1 MKWLGACVFL
11 ALVIVV
17 VLGTPRQARSEVLR
31 ISQID
36 NSMLLV
42 NQSVRLFISVTDDEG
57 DPVLG
62 LGKQNFRVFESS
74 TDDSSAQLPE
84 KEREIRSF
92 LHGVNINRGTNFLFV
107 LDNSGSMYWDGTGR
121 IKDSEDES
129 VWRIT
134 HAKRA
139 IASLLKEIKNPL
151 DRIGIV
157 SFNVKIGQNVIPTS
171 GKVDTERAL
180 SLIKRPAE
188 EEAYTELY
196 ETLYRSIDDFRTQ
209 RGRKVIIL
217 LSDGVDFPLE
227 DNPAFPM
234 RHGID
239 GAIEY
244 AQKEGISVFTIGLS
258 SRADRSSLTRIAV
271 QTGGAFF
278 SVYEPERLSSL
289 YSLIRNQVLNEY
301 LVSYLATMDPATKKQ
316 VRVEYTG
323 GGKESEAARF
333 YFSGTIFGF
342 PWERLH
348 YVYFLF
354 LPGAFVLLLVLY
366 LIRFENRDETA
377 SLAVLSASGKRKG
390 RQTLMLGKTRRA
402 VTIGTGAT
410 ADITVSQSMPGGEVT
425 VEQKDGVFTIVSRG
439 GGVTVNNREVKKKVL
454 RAGDLIKIEDTEIVF
469 DGGGSKKRPFGTA
482 TTKRT
487 ADRRGRRGN

>member
-1 MKWLGACVFL
+1 MKWFRAFVFSV
-11 ALVIVV
+11 LVIVPV
-17 VLGTPRQARSEVLR
+17 FGPSGQVRSEALR

-42 NQSVRLFISVTDDEG
+42 NQRVQLYISVTDDKG
-57 DPVLG
+57 NPVLG

-74 TDDSSAQLPE
+74 SDESSTDDSSASLPE
-84 KEREIRSF
+84 KERDIRS
-92 LHGVNINRGTNFLFV
+92 LLQGVNINQGINLLFV

-121 IKDSEDES
+121 IKNSEDES
-129 VWRIT
+129 VWRVT
-134 HAKRA
+134 YAKRA

-151 DRIGIV
+151 DRVGIV
-157 SFNVKIGQNVIPTS
+157 SFNVKIGQNVEPTS
-171 GKVDTERAL
+171 GKVETERAL
-180 SLIKRPAE
+180 SLITRPAE

-196 ETLYRSIDDFRTQ
+196 ETLYWSIDGFKTA

-227 DNPAFPM
+227 NNPAFPA
-234 RHGID
+234 RQGIE

-258 SRADRSSLTRIAV
+258 SRADRSSLTRIAA
-271 QTGGAFF
+271 QTGGAYF

-301 LVSYLATMDPATKKQ
+301 LLSYPATMDPATKKR
-316 VRVEYTG
+316 VRVECMG
-323 GGKESEAARF
+323 AGKEGEAARF

-348 YVYFLF
+348 WIYFLF
-354 LPGAFVLLLVLY
+354 LPGAAVLIFVLY
-366 LIRFENRDETA
+366 LIRFENRDDAA
-377 SLAVLSASGKRKG
+377 SLAVLSATGKRKG
-390 RQTLMLGKTRRA
+390 RHTIPLGRTQRA
-402 VTIGTGAT
+402 VTIGISAD
-410 ADITVSQSMPGGEVT
+410 ADITVSGDMPGGDVT

-439 GGVTVNNREVKKKVL
+439 GGVMVNNREVKKKVL

-469 DGGGSKKRPFGTA
+469 DDVRSK
-482 TTKRT
+482 
-487 ADRRGRRGN
+487 